1 MKLTVFIFLL
11 LLPIAF
17 AATYTPINYVSDYA
31 DIIDAES
38 ETKINS
44 LAAAIE
50 QNSTV
55 EIAILTIPAVEGDIN
70 QFAVNIFQ
78 QWAIGKKD
86 VDNGLL
92 ILIAPNERDWRIEVG
107 YGLEPLLT
115 DAMAGRIGREHFT
128 DNFRAGNYGLG
139 IYAAIEDIQK
149 VIENDENVISQYT
162 NKDVISPILFFIFLA
177 AQTIIVF
184 ATSTN
189 KKKTKI
195 RISSAILMALIL
207 LFFSLTFALIFVF
220 FALMLLAPFSMG
232 PGMGGFSGR
241 GLGGFR
247 GGFGG
252 FGGGSGGFGGFGGVS
267 SGGGGAG
274 GKW

>member
-1 MKLTVFIFLL
+1 MKKLFIIFLL
-11 LLPIAF
+11 LLPIAL

-38 ETKINS
+38 EAKINS

-50 QNSTV
+50 
-55 EIAILTIPAVEGDIN
+55 
-70 QFAVNIFQ
+70 
-78 QWAIGKKD
+78 KKD
-86 VDNGLL
+86 IDNGLL
-92 ILIAPNERDWRIEVG
+92 ILIAPNEHEWRMEVG
-107 YGLEPLLT
+107 YGLEPVLT

-128 DNFRAGNYGLG
+128 ENFRAGNYGVG
-139 IYAAIEDIQK
+139 IYAAIEDIKK
-149 VIENDENVISQYT
+149 VIENDETVISQYT
-162 NKDVISPILFFIFLA
+162 NTDVISPILFFIFLA

-184 ATSTN
+184 ATSAH

-195 RISSAILMALIL
+195 RFSSAILMALAL
-207 LFFSLTFALIFVF
+207 LFFSITFALIFAF

-247 GGFGG
+247 GGFG
-252 FGGGSGGFGGFGGVS
+252 
-267 SGGGGAG
+267 
-274 GKW
+274 KW